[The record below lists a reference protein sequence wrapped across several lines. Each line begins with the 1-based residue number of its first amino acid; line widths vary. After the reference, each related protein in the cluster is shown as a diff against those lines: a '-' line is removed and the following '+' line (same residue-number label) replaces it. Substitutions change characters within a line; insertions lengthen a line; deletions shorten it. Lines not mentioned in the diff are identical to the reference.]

1 MEYISL
7 LAVNIGSKDI
17 TIGSVWLG
25 KYIILEANQSI
36 TSIDIQGHGDWESPF
51 RSRKSGNKMSAY
63 FGRNADDK
71 IGMNPLRAISR
82 VSQCHGKIKSES
94 KKLMETLRDNKV
106 FKNDEREHNF
116 EVENVW
122 RVDDV
127 N

>member
-25 KYIILEANQSI
+25 KYIILEANQSS
-36 TSIDIQGHGDWESPF
+36 TSIDIQGNGDWESPF

-71 IGMNPLRAISR
+71 I
-82 VSQCHGKIKSES
+82 
-94 KKLMETLRDNKV
+94 
-106 FKNDEREHNF
+106 
-116 EVENVW
+116 
-122 RVDDV
+122 
-127 N
+127 